1 VEKKQAGLLV
11 AAFVMLL
18 LVGSILSLSQ
28 WNGLQQERR
37 RLLEEEQLLVAAKAR
52 LAGLQ
57 ALERQAARLATDW
70 ETVEQLLPA
79 AARVENLLLDL
90 QAGADLAEM
99 SFKQIRFAEQVSAE
113 GLVEMPM
120 QLLFAGS
127 YHQLLNFLDYL
138 LLYERAIRVDELI
151 LAQGPEGMT
160 VNMRASAFYAAE

>member
-1 VEKKQAGLLV
+1 MEKKQAGLLV

-18 LVGSILSLSQ
+18 LLGSILSLSQ

-57 ALERQAARLATDW
+57 ALERQAAQMAADW
-70 ETVEQLLPA
+70 ETVGQLLPA
-79 AARVENLLLDL
+79 TARVEDLLLDF

-99 SFKQIRFAEQVSAE
+99 SFRQIRFGEQVSSE

-138 LLYERAIRVDELI
+138 LLYERAIRIDELI

-160 VNMRASAFYAAE
+160 VNMRASAFFAAE